1 MSNELIINS
10 SEDGGRIAL
19 LKDRKLTE
27 LHYDNDGDKFVVGDI
42 YLGVVRNLIP
52 SLNAAFVDVGYEKDA
67 FLHYHDLGENVK
79 SLNRFTKLVQ
89 TKGNV
94 SYKLQNFDFEKPIEK
109 HGKITE
115 VFKQNQRVLVQVVK
129 EPISSKGPR
138 ISCELSLAGRYLVL
152 VPFSNVI
159 SISKKIS
166 EVKER
171 KRLQRLIASIKP
183 DNFGVIIRTVA
194 ENKEVAE
201 LDRDLR
207 DLVERWEKGIKRL
220 VNAKPRQLIIGE
232 MAKHNSILRDLLN
245 SSFDSITVDEQS
257 VFNEIKSFI
266 KGIAPEKENI
276 VKLHK
281 GRNKIFE
288 HFGIERQVKT
298 LFGKTVS
305 MPKGGYLIIEHT
317 EALHVID
324 VNSGSR
330 SPNGADQETTAFE
343 VNKEAAQEIGR
354 QLRLRDMG
362 GIIVIDFIDMRKA
375 ENRKEIYDM
384 MKKLLKEDRSKATV
398 LPLSKFGLMQ
408 ITRQRVR
415 PELNIK
421 TQEVCPTCNGTGKIG
436 PSIGITDR
444 IESDVSYLLGKQN
457 ESGLSLYVNPLVYAH
472 LTKGFLSPQ
481 VKWFMKYRKRV
492 NIKPDSTLGVVDYLF
507 TDKNQEPIEM
517 K

>member
-1 MSNELIINS
+1 M
-10 SEDGGRIAL
+10 
-19 LKDRKLTE
+19 
-27 LHYDNDGDKFVVGDI
+27 
-42 YLGVVRNLIP
+42 
-52 SLNAAFVDVGYEKDA
+52 
-67 FLHYHDLGENVK
+67 
-79 SLNRFTKLVQ
+79 
-89 TKGNV
+89 
-94 SYKLQNFDFEKPIEK
+94 
-109 HGKITE
+109 
-115 VFKQNQRVLVQVVK
+115 
-129 EPISSKGPR
+129 
-138 ISCELSLAGRYLVL
+138 
-152 VPFSNVI
+152 
-159 SISKKIS
+159 
-166 EVKER
+166 
-171 KRLQRLIASIKP
+171 IASIKP

-194 ENKEVAE
+194 EAKEVAE

-207 DLVERWEKGIKRL
+207 ELVNRWEKGIKRL

-232 MAKHNSILRDLLN
+232 MAKHNSMLRDLLN
-245 SSFDSITVDEQS
+245 ESFDSITVDNES

-266 KGIAPEKENI
+266 KGIAPEREGI
-276 VKLHK
+276 LKLHK
-281 GRNKIFE
+281 GKGKIFE
-288 HFGIERQVKT
+288 QFGIERQVKT

-343 VNKEAAQEIGR
+343 VNKEAAYEIAR

-375 ENRKEIYDM
+375 DHRKELHDI
-384 MKKLLKEDRSKATV
+384 MKGLLRQDRSKATV

-421 TQEVCPTCNGTGKIG
+421 TQEVCPACDGTGKIG

-444 IESDVSYLLGKQN
+444 LESDVAHLLGKQN
-457 ESGLSLYVNPLVYAH
+457 QSGLTLFVNPLVHSH
-472 LTKGFLSPQ
+472 LTKGLVDQ
-481 VKWFMKYRKRV
+481 TWKWYFKYKKR
-492 NIKPDSTLGVVDYLF
+492 IKVQQDSSLGITEYIF
-507 TDKNQEPIEM
+507 TDANSEPIEL